1 MGLTSGGPLALVIVL
16 GALLFGGTVVCWP
29 RLASR
34 GPRFVAGR
42 VVLLTATQ
50 CAVLT
55 AVCLAANQTFGFYAG
70 WADLFGRES
79 ARGGGGGG
87 GGAGGGGGGA
97 GGGGAAHPGA
107 PPRPPTPRSA
117 SPGGGGGFWGGGGGG
132 GGGPPPPT
140 AGGGGPRGPVQVVST
155 RRIEVPGGER
165 PQIGGRLQKVEIVG
179 RRTHLVT
186 PAYVYLPPEYFQ
198 PGHRARAFPVAVV
211 LTGYP
216 GTAEALVK
224 GLRYPQTAHAL
235 AAGGRM
241 RPMILVMLR
250 PTVAPPRDTEC
261 VDVPGGPQAETFF
274 AEDLPYAVSRHYR
287 AAGGPRGW
295 GVIGDSTG
303 GYCALKLAIHHPGT
317 YAAGAGLS
325 PYYRA
330 PVDPTTGDL
339 FHGDEELRS
348 GADLVWYLEHRPA
361 PDTSLLVTSSRRGE
375 GNYRETLRFI
385 ELVRDRKPTRISS
398 IILGSGGHNFNTW
411 RREIPAALRWMSGR
425 IADG

>member
-79 ARGGGGGG
+79 ARGVVVD
-87 GGAGGGGGGA
+87 
-97 GGGGAAHPGA
+97 HD
-107 PPRPPTPRSA
+107 
-117 SPGGGGGFWGGGGGG
+117 
-132 GGGPPPPT
+132 T

-155 RRIEVPGGER
+155 GRIEVPGGER